1 MRIDKSEVKSI
12 ETKADGSIVV
22 TDNAGNMKVIGKAY
36 ERNPVEIYERNSVK
50 MKVCIPDEKARL
62 INGRN
67 KVDLK
72 PEDLEVCGKDATK
85 LLEDYFWK

>member
-1 MRIDKSEVKSI
+1 MGERWPDFDAFI
-12 ETKADGSIVV
+12 KAKPVRSNIIAMP
-22 TDNAGNMKVIGKAY
+22 NQ
-36 ERNPVEIYERNSVK
+36 RNEPDDK

-72 PEDLEVCGKDATK
+72 PEDLEFCDKDATK